1 MFYQSPLYKFTEKCT
16 YYVAKNALMKELKAL
31 RN

>member
-1 MFYQSPLYKFTEKCT
+1 MFYQSPYYKSHWKMYLLCC
-16 YYVAKNALMKELKAL
+16 KNALMKELKAL